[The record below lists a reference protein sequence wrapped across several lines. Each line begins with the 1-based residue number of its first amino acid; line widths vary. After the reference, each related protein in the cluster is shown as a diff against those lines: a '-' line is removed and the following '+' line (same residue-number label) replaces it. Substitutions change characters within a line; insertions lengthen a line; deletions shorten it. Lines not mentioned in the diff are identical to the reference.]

1 MADRDGLAVIDR
13 GSGEVQDFEEMV
25 AALATAEP
33 RELAEVVVTIADTL
47 ERFGEVRDIALGR
60 LLEHL
65 DKSGKWTARFGKPED
80 GIQYE
85 VKADSPTA
93 GTDSYDP
100 DELEGQLRAL
110 VEEGVIFEAATP
122 QALDRTVTLEMRVP
136 LGADLE
142 ALAKAL
148 SGAKEIKIAGVAV
161 EPLKVTP
168 ARKVKLSGVKALAK
182 IEGTEERLEKAYRR
196 KPPPN
201 RRPKVTA
208 IRAS

>member
-1 MADRDGLAVIDR
+1 
-13 GSGEVQDFEEMV
+13 
-25 AALATAEP
+25 
-33 RELAEVVVTIADTL
+33 
-47 ERFGEVRDIALGR
+47 
-60 LLEHL
+60 
-65 DKSGKWTARFGKPED
+65 
-80 GIQYE
+80 
-85 VKADSPTA
+85 
-93 GTDSYDP
+93 
-100 DELEGQLRAL
+100 
-110 VEEGVIFEAATP
+110 VIFEAATP